1 MFSNKNMSTLS
12 SPIISSWKVTNTL
25 LNFDYFCY
33 ERCQCTHNIFGL
45 NSHIYCATPHYM
57 TTCLNV
63 NNWLYFMVWW
73 WPIKFIF
80 WRLHWKI
87 YAYIFMLTQVWLTW
101 KLTLDVQGPS
111 YLYLTSSVSW
121 LLMLWLITS
130 PELQQWYWLY
140 KIIMSLSYLGK
151 DFNYLCHINL
161 EEWHKM

>member
-1 MFSNKNMSTLS
+1 MSTLS

-33 ERCQCTHNIFGL
+33 ERCQCTHKIFGL
-45 NSHIYCATPHYM
+45 NSHICCATPS
-57 TTCLNV
+57 
-63 NNWLYFMVWW
+63 LYDHLSQCEQLAVFYGLMVANK
-73 WPIKFIF
+73 IIF
-80 WRLHWKI
+80 WKLHWKI

-111 YLYLTSSVSW
+111 YLCLTSSVSW
-121 LLMLWLITS
+121 LLMPWLITS

-140 KIIMSLSYLGK
+140 KMIMSLSYLGK